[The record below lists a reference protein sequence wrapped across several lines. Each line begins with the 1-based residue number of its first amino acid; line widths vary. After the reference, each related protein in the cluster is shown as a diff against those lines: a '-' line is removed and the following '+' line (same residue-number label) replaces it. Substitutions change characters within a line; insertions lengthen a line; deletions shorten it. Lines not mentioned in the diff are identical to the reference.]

1 MAKEQKEFF
10 RALELL
16 EKEKGIPKD
25 YMIEKIEAALLT
37 GFKKET
43 KNSNMKVELNP
54 EKQEIHVYKLLEVVD
69 PNALTLPQVET
80 EEDVDDVDFDFYD
93 DGDEPFDTFDPETQ
107 IKLEDARKLKASYNV
122 GDFVQIEINPR
133 SFKRIPAQTAK
144 QVIIQGIREA
154 EQRNMINEYENKKE
168 DIVTAEVARI
178 DPETGNVG
186 LIIGKNHVTLFKNE
200 QIPGETYREGE
211 FIKVYVMEVKRDTSG
226 PAVLLSRTHPGFVK
240 RLFELEVPEIQD
252 GTVVIR
258 SIAREAGSR
267 TKIAVESRDPNVEA
281 IGACIGSKN
290 TRKNNIMKEIHG
302 EKLDIILYSENIED
316 YVKSA
321 LSPADV
327 QSVRCLDERSCRV
340 VVADDQLSLAIGMRG
355 QNARLAAKLTGW
367 KIDIKS
373 SSEEKKA
380 LYDLAMSGK
389 NEPSTAFGEKLAE
402 ALKDASEAENG
413 NSDADSEEN

>member
-1 MAKEQKEFF
+1 MANEQKEFF
-10 RALELL
+10 RALDLL

-37 GFKKET
+37 AYKKET
-43 KNSNMKVELNP
+43 KNSNLKVELNP

-69 PNALTLPQVET
+69 PNALTIVH
-80 EEDVDDVDFDFYD
+80 EDAEGEDDDVDFDFYD

-107 IKLEDARKLKASYNV
+107 IKLEDARKIKASYEV
-122 GDFVQIEINPR
+122 GDFVQVEIKPR

-154 EQRNMINEYENKKE
+154 ERRNMINEYENKKE
-168 DIVTAEVARI
+168 DIVTAEVTRI

-186 LIIGKNHVTLFKNE
+186 LAIGKNVVTLFKNE
-200 QIPGETYREGE
+200 QIPGETFREGE
-211 FIKVYVMEVKRDTSG
+211 LIKVYVMEVKRDTSG

-281 IGACIGSKN
+281 IGACIGPKN
-290 TRKNNIMKEIHG
+290 LRKNNIMKEIHG
-302 EKLDIILYSENIED
+302 EKLDIILYSDEPEEYI
-316 YVKSA
+316 KSA

-327 QSVRCLDERSCRV
+327 QSVIRLDERSCRV
-340 VVADDQLSLAIGMRG
+340 IVADDQLSLAIGMRG

-373 SSEEKKA
+373 ASEEKKA
-380 LYDLAMSGK
+380 LYESAMSGAD
-389 NEPSTAFGEKLAE
+389 EPSTAFGEKLAE
-402 ALKDASEAENG
+402 ALKEASRGEE
-413 NSDADSEEN
+413 SEE

>member
-25 YMIEKIEAALLT
+25 YMIEKIEAALLS

-43 KNSNMKVELNP
+43 NNSNMKVELNP

-69 PNALTLPQVET
+69 PDTLTLPQAEL

-107 IKLEDARKLKASYNV
+107 IKLEDARKLKPTYNV

-154 EQRNMINEYENKKE
+154 EQRNMISEYENKKE

-211 FIKVYVMEVKRDTSG
+211 LIKVYVMEVKRDTSG

-290 TRKNNIMKEIHG
+290 IRKNAIMKEIHG
-302 EKLDIILYSENIED
+302 EKLDIILYSDTIED
-316 YVKSA
+316 YIQSA

-327 QSVRCLDERSCRV
+327 QSVHRIGERSCRV

-402 ALKDASEAENG
+402 ALKDASEAEN
-413 NSDADSEEN
+413 DDSEEI

>member
-1 MAKEQKEFF
+1 MANEQREFF
-10 RALELL
+10 RALDLL

-25 YMIEKIEAALLT
+25 YMMEKIEAALLT
-37 GFKKET
+37 AFKKET
-43 KNSNMKVELNP
+43 KNSNMKVVLNP

-69 PNALTLPQVET
+69 PNALTIVNEET
-80 EEDVDDVDFDFYD
+80 GEEDDVDFDFYN
-93 DGDEPFDTFDPETQ
+93 DGDEPFDTFDPTTQ
-107 IKLEDARKLKASYNV
+107 IKLEDARKLKADYQV
-122 GDFVQIEINPR
+122 GDFVQVEIKPR

-154 EQRNMINEYENKKE
+154 ERRNMINEYENKKE
-168 DIVTAEVARI
+168 DIVTAEVTRI

-186 LIIGKNHVTLFKNE
+186 LAIGKNVVTLFRNE
-200 QIPGETYREGE
+200 QIPGETFREGE
-211 FIKVYVMEVKRDTSG
+211 LIKVYVMEVKRDTSG
-226 PAVLLSRTHPGFVK
+226 PAVLLSRTHPGLVK

-281 IGACIGSKN
+281 IGACIGPKN
-290 TRKNNIMKEIHG
+290 IRKNNIMKEIHG
-302 EKLDIILYSENIED
+302 EKIDIILYSDNMEEYI
-316 YVKSA
+316 KSA

-327 QSVRCLDERSCRV
+327 QSVIRVDDRSCRV
-340 VVADDQLSLAIGMRG
+340 IVADDQLSLAIGMRG

-373 SSEEKKA
+373 ASEEKKA
-380 LYDLAMSGK
+380 IYEAALSGGD
-389 NEPSTAFGEKLAE
+389 EPSTAFGEKLAE
-402 ALKDASEAENG
+402 ALKEASRN
-413 NSDADSEEN
+413 EE